1 MLSFSALGLTLNPL
15 GMAYRRF
22 GIETLRTPD
31 VAAHHIPGGNLV
43 NHADLVA
50 KVASNADL
58 SKESASQ
65 AVEAVAKAI
74 SESLNAGEEVR
85 YSGLGIFDISARAAR
100 QGRNPQTGEAIA
112 IAASKVARFR
122 AAKSLKD
129 TLNAGGDDKKAAKP
143 AAAKAAP
150 KAAAKPAVKK
160 K

>member
-1 MLSFSALGLTLNPL
+1 M
-15 GMAYRRF
+15 
-22 GIETLRTPD
+22 
-31 VAAHHIPGGNLV
+31 

-58 SKESASQ
+58 SKESAAQ
-65 AVEAVAKAI
+65 AIEAVAKAI
-74 SESLNAGEEVR
+74 SESLHAGEEVR

-100 QGRNPQTGEAIA
+100 QGRNPQTGEAIS

-129 TLNAGGDDKKAAKP
+129 TLNADDGKHAE
-143 AAAKAAP
+143 KAAP
-150 KAAAKPAVKK
+150 KAAAKAPAKPAAKK

>member
-1 MLSFSALGLTLNPL
+1 M
-15 GMAYRRF
+15 
-22 GIETLRTPD
+22 
-31 VAAHHIPGGNLV
+31 

-129 TLNAGGDDKKAAKP
+129 TLNAGGDDKAAKP

-150 KAAAKPAVKK
+150 KAAAKPAAKK